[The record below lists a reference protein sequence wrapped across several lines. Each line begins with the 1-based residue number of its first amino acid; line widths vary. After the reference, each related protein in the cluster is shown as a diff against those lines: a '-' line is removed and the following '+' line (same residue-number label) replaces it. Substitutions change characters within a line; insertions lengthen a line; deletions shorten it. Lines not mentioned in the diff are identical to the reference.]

1 MHPGDTVGA
10 PSSRRARRYPYP
22 AMRLSHL
29 FFTTLRDDPVEAE
42 MPSHRLL
49 LRAGYVRQLGSGIY
63 SLLPLGKRVNDRV
76 EQVIREEQ
84 DRIGGQE
91 MEMPVVHPADVWR
104 ASGRY
109 DAVGPEL
116 GRFKDRNGRDMV
128 LAMTHEEVVGLLLA
142 DVVKSYRQLPMQVY
156 HFQTKWRDEPRA
168 RGGLIRVREFVMKD
182 AYSCDRDEAGL
193 DVSYWAQHGAYV
205 RTFERLGLD
214 TIAVSSDVGMM
225 GGSLAHEFMV
235 LNPAGE
241 DVLVLCETCDY
252 AANRQIAIVPKP
264 DPAPEDPLPLEE
276 VATPG
281 TTTIATLAAFLG
293 VGPERTAKAAFFM
306 TGDGR
311 LVTAIVRGD
320 HEVNET
326 KLVNAVKAT
335 GGIRPAIVEEIKAAG
350 MEPGYGSPIG
360 AHDTVVVV
368 DDLIARSPNLVAG
381 ANREGFHYR
390 NVNVGRDYTPDVTAD
405 ITNAQEG
412 DHCPIDGGSLILRNG
427 IEVGNIFK
435 LGTKYSDAF
444 GATYLGED
452 GVAHPIVMGSYGIGV
467 GRNVACIVE
476 AHHDEKGIVWP
487 AEVAPYAAHLV
498 SIGAAKEPRVI
509 EVAERLHALA
519 AEAGE
524 RHEILWDDR
533 DESPGVKFTDAELL
547 GMPWTLTVSP
557 RSLAAGGIEVTERAT
572 GERSTRPI
580 EDVERALVTGFEPMG
595 SVST

>member
-1 MHPGDTVGA
+1 
-10 PSSRRARRYPYP
+10 
-22 AMRLSHL
+22 
-29 FFTTLRDDPVEAE
+29 
-42 MPSHRLL
+42 
-49 LRAGYVRQLGSGIY
+49 
-63 SLLPLGKRVNDRV
+63 
-76 EQVIREEQ
+76 
-84 DRIGGQE
+84 
-91 MEMPVVHPADVWR
+91 
-104 ASGRY
+104 
-109 DAVGPEL
+109 
-116 GRFKDRNGRDMV
+116 MV

-156 HFQTKWRDEPRA
+156 HFQTKWRDEPRS

-182 AYSCDRDEAGL
+182 AYSIDRDDEGL
-193 DVSYWAQHGAYV
+193 DKSYWAQHGAYV

-241 DVLVLCETCDY
+241 DVLVLCETGDY
-252 AANRQIAIVPKP
+252 AANRQIAVIPKP
-264 DPAPEDPLPLEE
+264 ERPVEEPLRLEE

-281 TTTIATLAAFLG
+281 TTTIATLASFLG
-293 VGPERTAKAAFFM
+293 VGEDRTAKAAFFM

-326 KLVNAVKAT
+326 KLVNAVAAV
-335 GGIRPAIVEEIKAAG
+335 GGLRPATVEEIKAAG

-368 DDLIARSPNLVAG
+368 DDLVAKSANLVAG
-381 ANREGFHYR
+381 ANREGYHYR
-390 NVNVGRDYTPDVTAD
+390 NVNVGRDFAPDVVAD
-405 ITNAQEG
+405 ITNVQAG
-412 DHCPIDGGSLILRNG
+412 APCPGCGRPLVLRNG

-435 LGTKYSDAF
+435 LGTRYTEACGS
-444 GATYLGED
+444 TYLGED
-452 GVAHPIVMGSYGIGV
+452 GKQHPIVMGSYGIGV

-476 AHHDEKGIVWP
+476 AHHDDKGIVWP

-498 SIGAAKEPRVI
+498 SIGGAKEPQVV

-519 AEAGE
+519 AEAGA

-547 GMPWTLTVSP
+547 GMPWILTVSP

-580 EDVERALVTGFEPMG
+580 AEVERMLVEGFEAPA
-595 SVST
+595 SAA

>member
-1 MHPGDTVGA
+1 M
-10 PSSRRARRYPYP
+10 
-22 AMRLSHL
+22 
-29 FFTTLRDDPVEAE
+29 
-42 MPSHRLL
+42 
-49 LRAGYVRQLGSGIY
+49 I
-63 SLLPLGKRVNDRV
+63 
-76 EQVIREEQ
+76 
-84 DRIGGQE
+84 
-91 MEMPVVHPADVWR
+91 
-104 ASGRY
+104 
-109 DAVGPEL
+109 GPEL
-116 GRFKDRNGRDMV
+116 ARFKDRNGRDMV

-142 DVVKSYRQLPMQVY
+142 DIVRSYRQLPMQVY
-156 HFQTKWRDEPRA
+156 HFQTKWRDEPRS

-193 DVSYWAQHGAYV
+193 DRSYWDQHGAYV

-225 GGSLAHEFMV
+225 GGSQAHEFMV

-241 DVLVLCETCDY
+241 DVLVLCEGCDY

-264 DPAPEDPLPLEE
+264 DPAPEEPGPLEE
-276 VATPG
+276 VSTPG

-293 VGPERTAKAAFFM
+293 IGEDRTAKAAFFV

-326 KLVNAVKAT
+326 KLVNAATVT
-335 GGIRPAIVEEIKAAG
+335 GGLRPATVEEIRAAG

-360 AHDTVVVV
+360 ARDTVVVV
-368 DDLIARSPNLVAG
+368 DDLVARSPNLVAG

-390 NVNVGRDYTPDVTAD
+390 NVNVGRDFTPDVVAD

-412 DHCPIDGGSLILRNG
+412 DPCPTCGKPVILRNG

-435 LGTKYSDAF
+435 LGTKYTDAF

-452 GVAHPIVMGSYGIGV
+452 GQQHPIVMGSYGIGV
-467 GRNVACIVE
+467 GRNVACVVE
-476 AHHDEKGIVWP
+476 EHHDDKGIAWP

-498 SIGAAKEPRVI
+498 SIGAAKEPRVTEI
-509 EVAERLHALA
+509 AERLHSLA
-519 AEAGE
+519 TVAGD
-524 RHEILWDDR
+524 RREILWDDR

-547 GMPWTLTVSP
+547 GMPWILTVSP
-557 RSLAAGGIEVTERAT
+557 RSLAAGGIEVTARAT
-572 GERSTRPI
+572 GERSTRSI
-580 EDVERALVTGFEPMG
+580 EDVEAMLVRGFET
-595 SVST
+595 V

>member
-1 MHPGDTVGA
+1 
-10 PSSRRARRYPYP
+10 
-22 AMRLSHL
+22 MRLSQL
-29 FFTTLRDDPVEAE
+29 FFATLRDDPADAE

-63 SLLPLGKRVNDRV
+63 SLLPLGFRVNKRV
-76 EQVIREEQ
+76 EQVIREEM
-84 DRIGGQE
+84 DRIGSQE
-91 MEMPVVHPADVWR
+91 MEMPVVHPADIWR
-104 ASGRY
+104 SSGRY
-109 DAVGPEL
+109 DAIGPEL

-142 DVVKSYRQLPMQVY
+142 DIVRSYRQLPLQVY

-182 AYSCDRDEAGL
+182 AYSIDRDEAGL
-193 DVSYWAQHGAYV
+193 DASYWAQHGAYV
-205 RTFERLGLD
+205 RIFERLGLE

-225 GGSLAHEFMV
+225 GGSQAHEFMV

-241 DVLVLCETCDY
+241 DILVLCEACGY
-252 AANRQIAIVPKP
+252 AANRQVAVIPHRA
-264 DPAPEDPLPLEE
+264 PAAEDPLPLEE

-293 VGPERTAKAAFFM
+293 IGPERTAKAAFFM

-320 HEVNET
+320 HDVNET

-335 GGIRPAIVEEIKAAG
+335 GGFRPATVEEIKAAG

-368 DDLIARSPNLVAG
+368 DDLVAASANLVAG
-381 ANREGFHYR
+381 ANKVGVHYR
-390 NVNVGRDYTPDVTAD
+390 NVNVGRDYTPDIVAD
-405 ITNAQEG
+405 LTNAQEG
-412 DHCPIDGGSLILRNG
+412 DPCPTCGQPVILRNG

-435 LGTKYSDAF
+435 LGTKYTDAF

-498 SIGAAKEPRVI
+498 SIGTAKEPRVAEI
-509 EVAERLHALA
+509 AERLHDLA
-519 AEAGE
+519 AEAG
-524 RHEILWDDR
+524 REILWDDR

-547 GMPWTLTVSP
+547 GMPWILTVSP
-557 RSLAAGGIEVTERAT
+557 RSLAAGGVEVTERAT

-580 EDVERALVTGFEPMG
+580 DDVEAMLRGG
-595 SVST
+595 

>member
-1 MHPGDTVGA
+1 
-10 PSSRRARRYPYP
+10 
-22 AMRLSHL
+22 MRLSQL
-29 FFTTLRDDPVEAE
+29 FFATLRDDPADAE

-63 SLLPLGKRVNDRV
+63 SLLPLGKRVNQRV

-91 MEMPVVHPADVWR
+91 MEMPVVHPADIWR

-109 DAVGPEL
+109 DAIGPEL
-116 GRFKDRNGRDMV
+116 ARFKDRNGRDMV

-142 DVVKSYRQLPMQVY
+142 DIVKSYRQLPMMVY

-193 DVSYWAQHGAYV
+193 DASYWAQHGAYV
-205 RTFERLGLD
+205 RIFERLGLE

-225 GGSLAHEFMV
+225 GGSQAHEFMV

-241 DVLVLCETCDY
+241 DVLVLCEACGY
-252 AANRQIAIVPKP
+252 AANRQVAVVPKP
-264 DPAPEDPLPLEE
+264 DPAPEEPLPLEE

-281 TTTIATLAAFLG
+281 HDDDRDAGG
-293 VGPERTAKAAFFM
+293 VPRGRGRT
-306 TGDGR
+306 DGQGR
-311 LVTAIVRGD
+311 VLRD
-320 HEVNET
+320 RR
-326 KLVNAVKAT
+326 
-335 GGIRPAIVEEIKAAG
+335 RPARHRHRPRRPRRQRDQARQRGQGDRRHPPATVEEIKAAG

-368 DDLIARSPNLVAG
+368 DDLVATSANLVAG
-381 ANREGFHYR
+381 ANRVGFHYR
-390 NVNVGRDYTPDVTAD
+390 NVNVGRDFTPDIVAD
-405 ITNAQEG
+405 LTNAQEG
-412 DHCPIDGGSLILRNG
+412 DPCPTCGQPVILRNG

-435 LGTKYSDAF
+435 LGTKYTDAF

-476 AHHDEKGIVWP
+476 AHHDDKGIVWP

-498 SIGAAKEPRVI
+498 SIGAAKEPRVTEI
-509 EVAERLHALA
+509 AERLHQVAVD
-519 AEAGE
+519 AG
-524 RHEILWDDR
+524 REILWDDR

-547 GMPWTLTVSP
+547 GMPWILTVSP

-580 EDVERALVTGFEPMG
+580 EDVEAMLRGG
-595 SVST
+595 

>member
-1 MHPGDTVGA
+1 
-10 PSSRRARRYPYP
+10 
-22 AMRLSHL
+22 MRLSHL
-29 FFTTLRDDPVEAE
+29 FFSTLRDDPSDAE

-63 SLLPLGKRVNDRV
+63 SLLPLGFRVNKRV
-76 EQVIREEQ
+76 EQIIREEM
-84 DRIGGQE
+84 DRIGSQE

-109 DAVGPEL
+109 AAIGPEL

-128 LAMTHEEVVGLLLA
+128 LAMTHEEVVAGLLA
-142 DVVKSYRQLPMQVY
+142 DIVKSWRQLPMMLY

-193 DVSYWAQHGAYV
+193 DASYWAQHGAYV
-205 RTFERLGLD
+205 RIFERLGLE

-225 GGSLAHEFMV
+225 GGSQAHEFMV

-241 DVLVLCETCDY
+241 DVLVLCEACGY
-252 AANRQIAIVPKP
+252 AANRQVAVIPH
-264 DPAPEDPLPLEE
+264 PAPASEAPLPLEE

-281 TTTIATLAAFLG
+281 TTTIASLAAFLG
-293 VGPERTAKAAFFM
+293 IGAERTAKAAFFM

-326 KLVNAVKAT
+326 KLVNAVSAT
-335 GGIRPAIVEEIKAAG
+335 GGFRPATIEEIKAAG

-368 DDLIARSPNLVAG
+368 DDLVAASANLVAG

-390 NVNVGRDYTPDVTAD
+390 NVNVGRDFTPDIVAD
-405 ITNAQEG
+405 LTNAQEG
-412 DHCPIDGGSLILRNG
+412 DPCPTCGQPVIMRNG

-487 AEVAPYAAHLV
+487 PEVAPYAAHLV

-509 EVAERLHALA
+509 AIAERLHDLA
-519 AEAGE
+519 AAAG
-524 RHEILWDDR
+524 REILWDDR

-547 GMPWTLTVSP
+547 GMPWILTVSP
-557 RSLAAGGIEVTERAT
+557 RSLAAGGIEVTERST

-580 EDVERALVTGFEPMG
+580 EDVEAMLRGG
-595 SVST
+595 

>member
-1 MHPGDTVGA
+1 
-10 PSSRRARRYPYP
+10 
-22 AMRLSHL
+22 MRLSQL
-29 FFTTLRDDPVEAE
+29 FFTTLRDDPAEAE

-76 EQVIREEQ
+76 EQIIREEQ
-84 DRIGGQE
+84 NAIGGQE

-109 DAVGPEL
+109 GAIGPEL

-128 LAMTHEEVVGLLLA
+128 LAMTHEEVVAGLLA
-142 DVVKSYRQLPMQVY
+142 DVVRSWRQLPMMVY

-193 DVSYWAQHGAYV
+193 DASYWAQHGAYV
-205 RTFERLGLD
+205 RTFERLGLE
-214 TIAVSSDVGMM
+214 TIAVASDVGMM

-241 DVLVLCETCDY
+241 DVLVLCEACGY
-252 AANRQIAIVPKP
+252 AANRQVAVIRHLPP
-264 DPAPEDPLPLEE
+264 PPEDALPREE
-276 VATPG
+276 IATPG

-293 VGPERTAKAAFFM
+293 VDAARTAKAAFFM
-306 TGDGR
+306 AGDGR

-335 GGIRPAIVEEIKAAG
+335 GGFRPATVDEIKAAG

-360 AHDTVVVV
+360 AHDTIVVV
-368 DDLIARSPNLVAG
+368 DELVAASPNLVAG
-381 ANREGFHYR
+381 ANREGFHFR
-390 NVNVGRDYTPDVTAD
+390 NVNVGRDFTPDVVAD
-405 ITNAQEG
+405 LTNAQEG
-412 DHCPIDGGSLILRNG
+412 DPCPTCGEPVILRNG

-435 LGTKYSDAF
+435 LGTKYTDAF

-452 GVAHPIVMGSYGIGV
+452 GVAHPIIMGSYGIGV

-476 AHHDEKGIVWP
+476 AHHDDKGIIWP

-498 SIGAAKEPRVI
+498 SIGAAKDPTVT
-509 EVAERLHALA
+509 EVAERLHDLA
-519 AEAGE
+519 AEAG
-524 RHEILWDDR
+524 REILWDDR
-533 DESPGVKFTDAELL
+533 DESPGVKFTDSELL
-547 GMPWTLTVSP
+547 GMPWILTVSP

-572 GERSTRPI
+572 GERSTRSI
-580 EDVERALVTGFEPMG
+580 EDTEALLRGG
-595 SVST
+595 